1 MADSNQENGQEKDAI
16 PEHEAEQSAA
26 SDGVETDAGEPSAHK
41 EPSAHGESS
50 VGDLASQLDAALE
63 EVAKFKDLAL
73 RAEAEMEN
81 VRRRASRDVENAH
94 KFGSE
99 KLIQNLLPVIDSL
112 EKGIESAERAGAE
125 DGPTK
130 AIIEGMSLCLKMLV
144 DVLIKEGLSVVD
156 PVGEPFDP
164 NLHQA
169 MSMVENPDMEPNSV
183 VAVMQRGYTL
193 NDRLVRPA
201 MVMVSKAPAG
211 QADSNTVDET
221 V

>member
-1 MADSNQENGQEKDAI
+1 VESGDMASSDHENDLDKNAKPD
-16 PEHEAEQSAA
+16 EAELVTSI
-26 SDGVETDAGEPSAHK
+26 VEDANVED
-41 EPSAHGESS
+41 ES
-50 VGDLASQLDAALE
+50 VGDNPAGAVTTEFAAALE
-63 EVAKFKDLAL
+63 EVAKYRDIAL

-81 VRRRASRDVENAH
+81 VRRRAVRDVEHAH
-94 KFGSE
+94 KYGLE

-112 EKGIESAERAGAE
+112 EKGVESAQQANADEGA
-125 DGPTK
+125 TK
-130 AIIEGMSLCLKMLV
+130 AIVEGMSLCLKMLG
-144 DVLIKEGLSVVD
+144 DVMVKEGLTAVD
-156 PVGEPFDP
+156 PSGEPFDP

-183 VAVMQRGYTL
+183 VAVMQKGYTL

-211 QADSNTVDET
+211 EAGSVDET

>member
-1 MADSNQENGQEKDAI
+1 MANSNQENEQEKDVN
-16 PEHEAEQSAA
+16 PEVA
-26 SDGVETDAGEPSAHK
+26 SDEATDSVDSAGGREETAESQGSADEAGAEDT
-41 EPSAHGESS
+41 SS
-50 VGDLASQLDAALE
+50 LLEAALQ
-63 EVAKFKDLAL
+63 EVSKYKDLAL

-112 EKGIESAERAGAE
+112 EKGIESAEQAGAE
-125 DGPTK
+125 DGSTK
-130 AIIEGMSLCLKMLV
+130 AIIEGMGLCLKMLV
-144 DVLIKEGLSVVD
+144 DVLVKEGLSVVD
-156 PVGEPFDP
+156 PSGEPFNP

-169 MSMVENPDMEPNSV
+169 MSMVENPNMEPNSV
-183 VAVMQRGYTL
+183 VAVMQKGYTL
-193 NDRLVRPA
+193 NERLVRPA

-211 QADSNTVDET
+211 ETGANSVDET